1 MSDSEEIK
9 SDYLSETSEEQD
21 VPTSEV
27 EEEERIDEY
36 EYAIQRYAQLIS
48 EVPQD
53 DVGGIVEMVEKVFE
67 QHYEPDDNSDIIWG
81 VLFSTGVILLAS
93 GLRLYF
99 L

>member
-9 SDYLSETSEEQD
+9 TDYLSETSEEED
-21 VPTSEV
+21 VPTSEID
-27 EEEERIDEY
+27 EEERIDEY
-36 EYAIQRYAQLIS
+36 IEAVERYAQLIR
-48 EVPQD
+48 EVPQED
-53 DVGGIVEMVEKVFE
+53 LGGIVEMVEKVFE

>member
-9 SDYLSETSEEQD
+9 TDYLSETSDD
-21 VPTSEV
+21 VPTSEID
-27 EEEERIDEY
+27 EEERIDEY
-36 EYAIQRYAQLIS
+36 IEAVERYAQLIR
-48 EVPQD
+48 EVPQED
-53 DVGGIVEMVEKVFE
+53 LGGIVEMVEKVFE